1 MHNCFVYTCTCTCR
15 SEIADKIRVLQGRI
29 DESIT
34 LNINTQLHSVKEKI
48 NHSLGPYSRF
58 VRVETKKT
66 DELGEKMKDIKST
79 IQEIRSKIQ

>member
-1 MHNCFVYTCTCTCR
+1 M
-15 SEIADKIRVLQGRI
+15 LQARI

-58 VRVETKKT
+58 VRLETKKT
-66 DELGEKMKDIKST
+66 EELGEEMKEIKST
-79 IQEIRSKIQ
+79 IQLIRSKIQ

>member
-1 MHNCFVYTCTCTCR
+1 M
-15 SEIADKIRVLQGRI
+15 LQGRI

-58 VRVETKKT
+58 VRLESKKT
-66 DELGEKMKDIKST
+66 EELVNELKKRIIDANKKAFSH
-79 IQEIRSKIQ
+79 EISL

>member
-1 MHNCFVYTCTCTCR
+1 
-15 SEIADKIRVLQGRI
+15 VLQGRI

-58 VRVETKKT
+58 VRLESKKT
-66 DELGEKMKDIKST
+66 EELVNELKVIKST
-79 IQEIRSKIQ
+79 TQSIRSKIQ

>member
-1 MHNCFVYTCTCTCR
+1 M
-15 SEIADKIRVLQGRI
+15 LQGRI

-58 VRVETKKT
+58 VRLESKKT
-66 DELGEKMKDIKST
+66 EELVNELKVIKST
-79 IQEIRSKIQ
+79 TQSIRSKIQ